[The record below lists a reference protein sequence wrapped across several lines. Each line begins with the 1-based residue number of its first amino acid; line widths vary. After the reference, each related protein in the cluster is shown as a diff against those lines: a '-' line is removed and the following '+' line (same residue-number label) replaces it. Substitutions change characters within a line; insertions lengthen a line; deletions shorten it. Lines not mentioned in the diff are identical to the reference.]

1 MHQQI
6 LFSRRDKLWYMK
18 ADSLISLHCPSLK
31 YSTISKTRFIMKNKI
46 GFAKHMY
53 LKTILTMKELQNTF
67 ESLNIAMFQCPKIL
81 FELKKLL

>member
-18 ADSLISLHCPSLK
+18 ADSLISLHCPLLK

-53 LKTILTMKELQNTF
+53 SQNIDQ
-67 ESLNIAMFQCPKIL
+67 L
-81 FELKKLL
+81 

>member
-1 MHQQI
+1 
-6 LFSRRDKLWYMK
+6 
-18 ADSLISLHCPSLK
+18 
-31 YSTISKTRFIMKNKI
+31 MKNKI
-46 GFAKHMY
+46 GFAKLMY